1 MTTPPAYLLRDFDPR
16 AVKVADLRGILLA
29 HDIPYASNAKKSD
42 LVAAYEKH
50 VRPQAA
56 HLLAELQAVRASDH
70 GVLDGESQGSS
81 LRELDTDYER
91 DGDQE
96 ADERPTRARKKSKA
110 RTATTRTGAS
120 KGAKGKSK
128 GKSKTTATDQSDAT
142 ATDEDSVVEDAPPPA
157 KKRSRKVARQQPVDA
172 MDVDEP
178 ADLDY
183 EEPVEYEAPLRDD
196 YDTEEDE
203 APRVSPKKRKAKEGG
218 PATPRLSEITAAAR
232 KGRLSLGTGGSDAN
246 FSDYNPFQSGGEDTP
261 MRDPK
266 RRKSSLGPARHHDE
280 VVQETR
286 LAARKSMP
294 ALSARAGSRAGPT
307 SPKKHSSPARQRQ
320 SAHFEA
326 PARSSEAPPVEDEPV
341 YDEPIE
347 VEPSPLQGPTHATAS
362 SSPPKRKSTTGRAS
376 LGSGTPIG
384 VQYMVPA
391 TKVKTTPPQFAELLK
406 QREAAA
412 SAGRVVGPAPRG
424 RRSSSPVDSRSRQVE
439 RRTSISPEAVTK
451 QRAIVLT
458 PKAHSRFDWVAW
470 SRVGRWILLGFSIA
484 YVLWWREEKLAA
496 GFCDTGSRSNALV
509 ASRRTSLAAGL
520 PQLPAS
526 VLGVADRLHLR
537 PTCTPCPQHSHCA
550 NGNFVGCTLDYVPRQ
565 SPLRLG
571 GLLPIP
577 PKCVPDTEKLMMVAM
592 QASKASRLLRQR
604 RGEVICKGMERMR
617 RKEGNEEARVFG
629 LQAEALL
636 AALRSENERC
646 GRPYDEDVLEEV
658 NRLALR
664 DLEAHGEVKVWRNG
678 DEYWFATETAE
689 MPMSCRVR
697 LAAIRALKRHK
708 AHIATVVAV
717 VAVVLWARHKLRSR
731 RTDAELVRHLVQVAL
746 RQLQQQERS
755 HYADPVHVPF
765 PHVVPSHLRDLI
777 LQDEHSP
784 RRRAELWKQ
793 VEKIVEGNAN
803 VRVADV
809 EQYGEEM
816 RGWLWTGPSGRIE
829 GGQVGGDSPEK
840 PQMVEGAKVYPSLLQ
855 SPARG

>member
-1 MTTPPAYLLRDFDPR
+1 MTTPPPYLLHDFDPR

-29 HDIPYASNAKKSD
+29 HDVPYASNAKKSD
-42 LVAAYEKH
+42 LVVAYEQH
-50 VRPQAA
+50 IRPQAA
-56 HLLAELQAVRASDH
+56 QLLAELRAVRASDH

-91 DGDQE
+91 EEDAE
-96 ADERPTRARKKSKA
+96 ANQQPARSRKKTKSRTTNTAEVAVKKSK
-110 RTATTRTGAS
+110 R
-120 KGAKGKSK
+120 KGK
-128 GKSKTTATDQSDAT
+128 GKAADQDHPS
-142 ATDEDSVVEDAPPPA
+142 ATDEDSAVEASAPTP
-157 KKRSRKVARQQPVDA
+157 KKRSRKAALPEPVDA
-172 MDVDEP
+172 MDIDE
-178 ADLDY
+178 AAY
-183 EEPVEYEAPLRDD
+183 EEPVEYEAPLRDN

-203 APRVSPKKRKAKEGG
+203 APRVSPKKRKVAEGG

-232 KGRLSLGTGGSDAN
+232 KGRVSIGASGGDGN
-246 FSDYNPFQSGGEDTP
+246 FSDYNPFQSGGEETP
-261 MRDPK
+261 MRDTK
-266 RRKSSLGPARHHDE
+266 RRKSSLGPARHEADLA
-280 VVQETR
+280 QPAR
-286 LAARKSMP
+286 LASRKSMP
-294 ALSARAGSRAGPT
+294 ALSTQAARDGSSS
-307 SPKKHSSPARQRQ
+307 SPKKHASASRARHSTQ
-320 SAHFEA
+320 FEA
-326 PARSSEAPPVEDEPV
+326 PTREPESFDHTEAAPEEDSVDIEQELPPV
-341 YDEPIE
+341 
-347 VEPSPLQGPTHATAS
+347 
-362 SSPPKRKSTTGRAS
+362 SSPPKNLPGSARRQPNNARAS
-376 LGSGTPIG
+376 LGNGTPIG
-384 VQYMVPA
+384 VQYMVP
-391 TKVKTTPPQFAELLK
+391 TSKVKTTPPQFAELLR
-406 QREAAA
+406 QREAASA
-412 SAGRVVGPAPRG
+412 SRVVGPTPRG
-424 RRSSSPVDSRSRQVE
+424 RRSSSPVEVRGRRFEGRQ
-439 RRTSISPEAVTK
+439 SDSPEVVNK
-451 QRAIVLT
+451 RAIVVAA
-458 PKAHSRFDWVAW
+458 PVRSSIDWTVWTRVLRGLLVA
-470 SRVGRWILLGFSIA
+470 FAAA

-509 ASRRTSLAAGL
+509 DSRRTSLAATL
-520 PQLPAS
+520 PDLPDT
-526 VLGVADRLHLR
+526 VLRTADCLHLR
-537 PTCTPCPQHSHCA
+537 PTCTPCPQHGHCA
-550 NGNFVGCTLDYVPRQ
+550 DGNFVGCTLDYVPRQ

-571 GLLPIP
+571 GLLPIAP
-577 PKCVPDTEKLMMVAM
+577 TCVPDTEKLMMVAM

-636 AALRSENERC
+636 AALRSENERS
-646 GRPYDEDVLEEV
+646 GRPFDEDVLEEV

-664 DLEAHGEVKVWRNG
+664 DLESHGEVNVWRNG
-678 DEYWFATETAE
+678 TSDASDEYWFATETAE

-708 AHIATVVAV
+708 ARLAAIFALTA
-717 VAVVLWARHKLRSR
+717 ALLWARRKLRSR
-731 RTDAELVRHLVQVAL
+731 RSDAELVRQLVQVAL
-746 RQLQQQERS
+746 HQLQQQERS
-755 HYADPVHVPF
+755 HYSDPVHVPF

-829 GGQVGGDSPEK
+829 HGQVSADSPAK